1 MPGAVGNMY
10 KYYLYMLPTAPGIC
24 WRPGSPMST
33 GVSDQWEVGNQ
44 LQAATDVIVQVAQAS
59 ISGVINIHIR
69 LLR

>member
-1 MPGAVGNMY
+1 
-10 KYYLYMLPTAPGIC
+10 
-24 WRPGSPMST
+24 MST